1 MRKTMSLLPRMAAN
15 NIRKNGSVYFPY
27 IGISVFAMFTHFVFG
42 FILKNDIM
50 YTLPKGAYAVMLI
63 QIGYVLLGIIMIP
76 FLYYTNSFLIKRRKR
91 ELGLYSI
98 LGLEKKHIGIMLFW
112 ESLMIYCVVMVGAVA
127 LGLLFSKLIFLLLL
141 NLAKMP
147 VNVDFVIKPA
157 AVTQTM
163 IFYAFIMGLN
173 LFVNLIQ
180 VGKSNPVELMGDSR
194 RGEREPKRIG
204 IWSLAGLAAM
214 VLGYFMAVKAR
225 LESKVFTD
233 FFLAVFLV
241 VTGTY
246 LLFTSGSI
254 AALRFFKKRKGFY
267 YRPENFI
274 TVSGMLYRMKKSA
287 ASLAN
292 ICIFSTMVIITVV
305 CTVSVYLGMESIVT
319 SGFSRG
325 FELNFI
331 GEGTVDREALKQKT
345 GELAAQHGVI
355 LEEELDYAYVG
366 IKVYQADNRFQA
378 EGEPYDYAGWTRLS
392 LMTLE
397 EYNRLENASE
407 TLQPGEVLIFSN
419 GPDFAYETVSFGGI
433 EAGLSMEGE
442 LSVEEELSD
451 ESFSM
456 EYAVKKEL
464 TESRIRKKHINDTLN
479 TVYLVVLADA
489 EELRRVSAAYHV
501 DSAAQMSYYYGFW
514 LDTAEENIPAGEG
527 LSEKEVIDG
536 FSTEIRQYASML
548 PGFAEYRDR
557 RENMEIDESM
567 YGGLLFIGIF
577 FGSIFLI
584 CLLIIMY
591 YKQITEGFED
601 QTNFEIMQKVGMGDE
616 EIRRT
621 IRKQISM
628 VFGLPLLG
636 ALCHTAVGMRMVY
649 MLLGA
654 IGFFETGLL
663 IACSVGGCLIFALVY
678 SICYRRTS
686 MAYYRIVR
694 MMG

>member
-1 MRKTMSLLPRMAAN
+1 MRKTMSLLPRMAVN

-127 LGLLFSKLIFLLLL
+127 IGLLFSRLIFLLLL

-173 LFVNLIQ
+173 LFVNLVQ

-194 RGEREPKRIG
+194 RGEKEPKRIG
-204 IWSLAGLAAM
+204 LWSLAGLAAM
-214 VLGYFMAVKAR
+214 VIGYCLAVKAK
-225 LESKVFTD
+225 LESSIFTD

-241 VTGTY
+241 VIGTY
-246 LLFTSGSI
+246 FLFTSGSI

-267 YRPENFI
+267 YHPENFI

-325 FELNFI
+325 FELNFV

-345 GELAAQHGVI
+345 REIAAQDGVI
-355 LEEELDYAYVG
+355 LREELDYAYVG
-366 IKVYQADNRFQA
+366 FRAYQSDNLFQA

-433 EAGLSMEGE
+433 EEGLSTEEG
-442 LSVEEELSD
+442 
-451 ESFSM
+451 SFM
-456 EYAVKKEL
+456 EYTVKKEL
-464 TESRIRKKHINDTLN
+464 TESRIRKKHTNDTMD
-479 TVYLVVLADA
+479 TVYLIVFANA
-489 EELRRVSAAYHV
+489 EELRRVSTAYHV

-514 LDTAEENIPAGEG
+514 LDLAEGDIPMGENISQGEG

-536 FSTEIRQYASML
+536 FSSDIEQYASTL

-557 RENMEIDESM
+557 RENMEIQESM

-628 VFGLPLLG
+628 VFGLPLAG
-636 ALCHTAVGMRMVY
+636 ALCHTVVGMRMVY

-678 SICYRRTS
+678 SICYKRTS

-694 MMG
+694 MMS